1 MQNLPSKST
10 EVEATQVLAEFGNNT
25 FPKHFHRASFSSLPE
40 HLKNIRPATAAEVA
54 NTSNFWTLPSS
65 DEPLHLGLFFE
76 ASMSLQKNEIPT
88 TSLLSQSVRQ
98 KLDSD
103 ARKRIHDDIDKDGGP
118 DELAIAKEI
127 FPAVKSRFKG
137 KLAENTINITAAVKV
152 LDIVAY
158 IIANKNKFK

>member
-65 DEPLHLGLFFE
+65 DE
-76 ASMSLQKNEIPT
+76 KNEIPT